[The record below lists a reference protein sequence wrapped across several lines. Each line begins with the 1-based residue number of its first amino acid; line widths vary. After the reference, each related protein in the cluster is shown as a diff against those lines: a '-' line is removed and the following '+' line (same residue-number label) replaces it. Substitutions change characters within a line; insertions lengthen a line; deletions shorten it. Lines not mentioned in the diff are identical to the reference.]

1 MSSINEAYVIQQ
13 YADGCSTIVLAK
25 ELDTYPKKIERI
37 LKRNGQ
43 SLRSKSESQ
52 ALAIKEGRAKHPT
65 EGSQRTEEQ
74 KIKISK
80 GTEARWKN
88 MSKEDRQNFIDG
100 AKDRWE
106 KMPAD
111 RKREMLEKAGRSLQK
126 TTTEGSKAEKFLRQK
141 LLDEGYDV
149 RLHVKNLIEGKFELD
164 LFLPELKLIIEI
176 DGPQH
181 FMPIFGEKRLEEV
194 IKFDSIKNGL
204 LISKGYCL
212 VRIRYLCK
220 HMSQSVQRKLWALVS
235 EQVEKIEDKFPS
247 KNNRFI
253 ELEID

>member
-1 MSSINEAYVIQQ
+1 MITIDESYVVQQ
-13 YADGCSTIVLAK
+13 YVEGFSTITIAK
-25 ELDTYPKKIERI
+25 ELHTYPKKIERI
-37 LKRNGQ
+37 LKRSGT

-52 ALAIKEGRAKHPT
+52 ALAIKRGRAKHPT
-65 EGSQRTEEQ
+65 EGSHRTEEQ

-80 GTEARWKN
+80 GTEKRWKN
-88 MSKEDRQNFIDG
+88 MSTKDRQSFIDG

-111 RKREMLEKAGRSLQK
+111 KKREMLEKAGRSLQK
-126 TTTEGSKAEKFLRQK
+126 TTKEGSKAEKFLRKK

-149 RLHVKNLIEGKFELD
+149 RLHVKNLVEGNFEID
-164 LFLPELKLIIEI
+164 LFLPELKLIIEV

-194 IKFDSIKNGL
+194 VKFDSIKNGL
-204 LISKGYCL
+204 LISKGFCL
-212 VRIRYLCK
+212 VRIRYLCR
-220 HMSQSVQRKLWALVS
+220 HMSQSIQRKLWSLVS
-235 EQVEKIEDKFPS
+235 GQVEKIEDKFPP

-253 ELEID
+253 ELEIE

>member
-80 GTEARWKN
+80 GTEAR
-88 MSKEDRQNFIDG
+88 
-100 AKDRWE
+100 
-106 KMPAD
+106 
-111 RKREMLEKAGRSLQK
+111 
-126 TTTEGSKAEKFLRQK
+126 
-141 LLDEGYDV
+141 
-149 RLHVKNLIEGKFELD
+149 
-164 LFLPELKLIIEI
+164 
-176 DGPQH
+176 
-181 FMPIFGEKRLEEV
+181 
-194 IKFDSIKNGL
+194 
-204 LISKGYCL
+204 
-212 VRIRYLCK
+212 
-220 HMSQSVQRKLWALVS
+220 
-235 EQVEKIEDKFPS
+235 
-247 KNNRFI
+247 
-253 ELEID
+253 

>member
-1 MSSINEAYVIQQ
+1 MSSINESYVIQQ
-13 YADGCSTIVLAK
+13 YVNGHSTIVIAK
-25 ELDTYPKKIERI
+25 ELNTYPKKIERI
-37 LKRNGQ
+37 LKRHGQ

-52 ALAIKEGRAKHPT
+52 ALAIKKGRSKHPT
-65 EGSQRTEEQ
+65 EGSHRTEEH

-80 GTEARWKN
+80 GAEQRWKN
-88 MSKEDRQNFIDG
+88 MSKQDRQSFIDG
-100 AKDRWE
+100 AKDRWD

-111 RKREMLEKAGRSLQK
+111 RKREMLEKAGRSLQR
-126 TTTEGSKAEKFLRQK
+126 TTKEGSKAEKFLRKK

-149 RLHVKNLIEGKFELD
+149 RLHVKNLVEGKFEID

-181 FMPIFGEKRLEEV
+181 FVPIFGEKRLEEV

-204 LISKGYCL
+204 LISKGFC
-212 VRIRYLCK
+212 VIRIRYLCK
-220 HMSQSVQRKLWALVS
+220 HMSQSVQRKLWTLVS
-235 EQVEKIEDKFPS
+235 NQVEKIKDKFPS
-247 KNNRFI
+247 KKNRFI